1 MKLNYYLVFL
11 LCIALFSVSCKTL
24 KSTHGQIASEHNV
37 LDIKDA
43 VPNSETAKKIAFAV
57 LVPIYGNSIYKQSP
71 LQCNLVKDSIWVV
84 TGSMPKSKPGG
95 PVFSGGVAYI
105 EIQKKDCKVLR
116 ITHGK

>member
-1 MKLNYYLVFL
+1 MAKYVSIVFILFNILLLN
-11 LCIALFSVSCKTL
+11 CATL
-24 KSTHGQIASEHNV
+24 KYDQEHNV
-37 LDIKDA
+37 LDRKDA